1 MFNTFL
7 EDLKEQLR
15 NKASFWA
22 RIKEGT
28 IHSELYTKPISKP
41 IHVLLMC
48 LLFSMPGICKQMYTK
63 MIDVFRKSNSD
74 Q

>member
-7 EDLKEQLR
+7 EDLKERLR

-28 IHSELYTKPISKP
+28 IHSDLYTKPIHL
-41 IHVLLMC
+41 HVLLHDVPSF
-48 LLFSMPGICKQMYTK
+48 FSARYL
-63 MIDVFRKSNSD
+63 
-74 Q
+74 

>member
-28 IHSELYTKPISKP
+28 IHSDLYTKPIHL
-41 IHVLLMC
+41 HVLLMC
-48 LLFSMPGICKQMYTK
+48 LLFLMPGICKQMYTK